1 MNLENAP
8 IEIQVAIDLIS
19 ILEINQI
26 EPTTALQALNIVK
39 KDYENKEAILLLTNA
54 TKKRS

>member
-8 IEIQVAIDLIS
+8 LEIQVAIDLIY

-26 EPTTALQALNIVK
+26 EPSIALKALDIVK
-39 KDYENKEAILLLTNA
+39 KDYENKKTISLLTNA
-54 TKKRS
+54 TEKR

>member
-8 IEIQVAIDLIS
+8 IEIQVAIDLIY

-26 EPTTALQALNIVK
+26 EPTTALKALNIVK
-39 KDYENKEAILLLTNA
+39 KDYENKEAILLLANA
-54 TKKRS
+54 TKKS

>member
-8 IEIQVAIDLIS
+8 LEIQVAIDLIY

-26 EPTTALQALNIVK
+26 EPATALKALDIVK
-39 KDYENKEAILLLTNA
+39 KDYENKKAISLLANA
-54 TKKRS
+54 TKKR

>member
-8 IEIQVAIDLIS
+8 LEIQVAIDLIY

-26 EPTTALQALNIVK
+26 EPATALKALDIVK
-39 KDYENKEAILLLTNA
+39 KDYENKNAISLLANA
-54 TKKRS
+54 TKKR